1 VSKLLL
7 LSEIIMM
14 VAIPVAAAADR
25 DYRRGLRRA
34 LLLTFAFNLVYFVI
48 IRFLYPRLI

>member
-7 LSEIIMM
+7 LSEVIMM
-14 VAIPVAAAADR
+14 VAIPAAAAADC

-34 LLLTFAFNLVYFVI
+34 LLLTLAFNFVYFVI
-48 IRFLYPRLI
+48 IRFIYPRLI